1 MPLKTLGRRLTV
13 CTVVALLVTVTI
25 LSGSAYAQKV
35 PAGVSAELPVAMTC
49 PGQAPEGQLVK
60 LIFGRLKTPIKYDPF
75 MEPKE
80 IAGSKT
86 LIIILGGSGKG
97 LGSAGVNLQ
106 DEMKRAD
113 ALVAEANKQKI
124 KLVGVHSGGED
135 RRGEVSTKLIDLVAP
150 KMSYLIVREDGNKD
164 GLFTKLS
171 NERKIPLTLIKGTQE
186 LSDVFKELFKLN

>member
-171 NERKIPLTLIKGTQE
+171 SERKIPLTLIKGTQE

>member
-1 MPLKTLGRRLTV
+1 MPLKTLGWRLAACSV
-13 CTVVALLVTVTI
+13 AALLVTVTI
-25 LSGSAYAQKV
+25 LSGAAYAQKV

-80 IAGSKT
+80 VGGSKT

>member
-1 MPLKTLGRRLTV
+1 MTRDFLRTLGVLLCLGTLTM
-13 CTVVALLVTVTI
+13 A
-25 LSGSAYAQKV
+25 GDAFAQKV

-75 MEPKE
+75 MEPKDVG
-80 IAGSKT
+80 GSKT

-113 ALVAEANKQKI
+113 ALVAEANKQKV
-124 KLVGVHSGGED
+124 KLVGIHSGGED
-135 RRGEVSTKLIDLVAP
+135 RRGDVSTKLIDLVAP
-150 KMSYLIVREDGNKD
+150 KMSYLIVREDGNQD

-171 NERKIPLTLIKGTQE
+171 GEKKIPLTLIKGTQE
-186 LSDVFKELFKLN
+186 LSDVFKELFKIQ

>member
-25 LSGSAYAQKV
+25 LSCSAYAQKV

-80 IAGSKT
+80 VSGSKT

-106 DEMKRAD
+106 DEMKRAE

-124 KLVGVHSGGED
+124 KLVGIHSGGED

-171 NERKIPLTLIKGTQE
+171 SERKIPLTLIKGTQE
-186 LSDVFKELFKLN
+186 LSDVFKELFSIK

>member
-1 MPLKTLGRRLTV
+1 
-13 CTVVALLVTVTI
+13 LLVTVTI

-80 IAGSKT
+80 MAGSKT

-171 NERKIPLTLIKGTQE
+171 SERKIPLTLIKGTQE
-186 LSDVFKELFKLN
+186 LSDVFRELFSIK

>member
-1 MPLKTLGRRLTV
+1 MRRHFLRLAGILLCVGTLVLP
-13 CTVVALLVTVTI
+13 
-25 LSGSAYAQKV
+25 SAASAQKV

-75 MEPKE
+75 LEPKD
-80 IAGSKT
+80 IGGNKT

-97 LGSAGVNLQ
+97 LGTAGVDLK
-106 DEMKRAD
+106 DEMKRAEQ
-113 ALVAEANKQKI
+113 LVTEAAKQKI
-124 KLVGVHSGGED
+124 KLVGIHSGGED

-150 KMSYLIVREDGNKD
+150 KMNYLIVREDGNKD

-171 NERKIPLTLIKGTQE
+171 NERKIPLTLIKATPE
-186 LSDVFKELFKLN
+186 LTDVFKELFRLK

>member
-1 MPLKTLGRRLTV
+1 MPLKTLGRRLVV
-13 CTVVALLVTVTI
+13 CAVGVLLVAVTI
-25 LSGSAYAQKV
+25 FSGSAYAQKV

-80 IAGSKT
+80 VGGSKT

-106 DEMKRAD
+106 DEMKRAE
-113 ALVAEANKQKI
+113 ALVTEANKQKI
-124 KLVGVHSGGED
+124 KLVGIHSGGED

-164 GLFTKLS
+164 SLFTKLS

-186 LSDVFKELFKLN
+186 LSDVFKELFKIQ

>member
-1 MPLKTLGRRLTV
+1 MPLKTLGRRLVV
-13 CTVVALLVTVTI
+13 CAVGVLLVAVTI
-25 LSGSAYAQKV
+25 FAGAAYAQKV

-80 IAGSKT
+80 VAGSKT

-106 DEMKRAD
+106 DEMKRAE

-124 KLVGVHSGGED
+124 KLVGIHSGGED

-164 GLFTKLS
+164 GLFSKISTQQ
-171 NERKIPLTLIKGTQE
+171 KIPLTLIKGTQE
-186 LSDVFKELFKLN
+186 LSDVFKELFSIK

>member
-1 MPLKTLGRRLTV
+1 MPLKTLGRRLVV
-13 CTVVALLVTVTI
+13 CAVGALLVAVTVF
-25 LSGSAYAQKV
+25 SGAAYAQKV

-75 MEPKE
+75 MDPKE
-80 IAGSKT
+80 VSGSKT

-150 KMSYLIVREDGNKD
+150 KMSYLVVREDGNKD